1 MGFPLLCWHRS
12 RSRWRGWRDA
22 WCFQWEEDQ
31 AQSCR
36 CYSCKC
42 SAPPFVSHIASRST
56 TSKTGTDRSDGA
68 WRPALQAFLP
78 LLRAAPQCSLSPG
91 TDNTQHFAASTSKQ
105 TLVGATH
112 RRLCLSRT
120 MALLA
125 CGKVKSQESHHK
137 CCGTCSFSSR
147 PSSWSRVSSRETWLS
162 FPNEPF
168 LVPTTAEESLKI
180 CCSFPRGNKK
190 ASQQIKRTGSFSWF
204 DVIC

>member
-1 MGFPLLCWHRS
+1 MGFPLLRWHRS
-12 RSRWRGWRDA
+12 RSRWWGWRDA

-68 WRPALQAFLP
+68 WRPALQAFLL

-120 MALLA
+120 WPV
-125 CGKVKSQESHHK
+125 GKSKVKK
-137 CCGTCSFSSR
+137 AITNAAA
-147 PSSWSRVSSRETWLS
+147 LAL
-162 FPNEPF
+162 F
-168 LVPTTAEESLKI
+168 LQGPVPGVVFLLEKLGFHFQTNL
-180 CCSFPRGNKK
+180 
-190 ASQQIKRTGSFSWF
+190 SWF
-204 DVIC
+204 PQLQRRA